1 MTPRRSFLVP
11 WVPYV
16 PYVLY
21 AALALLTLIAWLPT
35 FANGFVNLD
44 DGLYVTGNPW
54 VLRGLDPEG
63 LAWALTAN
71 VANNWHPLT
80 LLSHMLDIQLFGL
93 HAAGHHGT
101 SLLLHA
107 ANVLL
112 LFAVLRGMT
121 GSLWRSAMV
130 AALFAVHPTHVESVA
145 WVAERKDVLS
155 ALFWIFALGA
165 WTAWTRRP
173 SAGRYLLVV
182 VLMILGLASKPMV
195 VTLPFALLLL
205 DLWPLDRLRLGWKRL
220 VLEKLPLLAL
230 SAASSL
236 VTLRYQKTSMV
247 PLEVLPWSFRLA
259 NAAVSYAAYLGKTL
273 VPRRLAAFYPIP
285 LEIPAWKVAGAAALL
300 LAVTALSIWRARRS
314 PWLLAG
320 WLWFL
325 GTLVPVIG
333 LVQVGRQAMADRYL
347 YIPSIGL
354 FLAIVWGV
362 AELVKRRAVLATVSV
377 VVILALAAGTW
388 VQVGYWRDSVALYR
402 HALAVTRGNYVAH
415 IGLAKALTA
424 RQDWDGAAEQYRA
437 ALALRPGIREAR
449 LGLEAALRAAG
460 RQEGPA
466 CCTKSSTP
474 R

>member
-1 MTPRRSFLVP
+1 MTPKRRFLV
-11 WVPYV
+11 
-16 PYVLY
+16 LF
-21 AALALLTLIAWLPT
+21 AALALLTLLAWLPT
-35 FANGFVNLD
+35 FGNGFVNLD

-54 VLRGLDPEG
+54 VLRGLTREG

-80 LLSHMLDIQLFGL
+80 LLSHMLDVQLFGL
-93 HAAGHHGT
+93 SPAGHHGT
-101 SLLLHA
+101 SLLLHT

-121 GSLWRSAMV
+121 GALGRSAMV

-155 ALFWIFALGA
+155 ALFWILALGA

-173 SAGRYLLVV
+173 STGRYLLVM

-205 DLWPLDRLRLGWKRL
+205 DAWPLERLRLGWKRL
-220 VLEKLPLLAL
+220 ILEKLPLLAL
-230 SAASSL
+230 SGVSSL
-236 VTLRYQKTSMV
+236 VTLRYQRTSMV
-247 PLEVLPWSFRLA
+247 SLEILPWTFRLA

-273 VPRRLAAFYPIP
+273 LPRHLAVFYPIP

-300 LAVTALSIWRARRS
+300 LAITAFSLWRARRS
-314 PWLLAG
+314 PWLLTG

-333 LVQVGRQAMADRYL
+333 IIQVGRQAMADRYL

-354 FLAIVWGV
+354 FLAIVWGT
-362 AELVKRRAVLATVSV
+362 AELVKRRAVLAVAAGV
-377 VVILALAAGTW
+377 VVLALAVGTWAQAGTW
-388 VQVGYWRDSVALYR
+388 RDSATLYR

-415 IGLAKALTA
+415 VGLAKALTV
-424 RQDWDGAAEQYRA
+424 REDWDGAAEQYRA
-437 ALALRPGIREAR
+437 ALALRPEFREAR
-449 LGLEAALRAAG
+449 LGLEAVLRAA
-460 RQEGPA
+460 RREEGPA

>member
-1 MTPRRSFLVP
+1 MSFLSLHRRP
-11 WVPYV
+11 ALLP
-16 PYVLY
+16 Y
-21 AALALLTLIAWLPT
+21 AALALLTLLAWLPT
-35 FANGFVNLD
+35 LHNGFVNLD
-44 DGLYVTGNPW
+44 DGFYVTGNPW
-54 VLRGLDPEG
+54 VLKGLTREG
-63 LAWALTAN
+63 LAWTLTAN

-80 LLSHMLDIQLFGL
+80 LVSHMLDVQIFGL

-101 SLLLHA
+101 SLALHI

-121 GSLWRSAMV
+121 GAPGRSALV

-155 ALFWIFALGA
+155 ALFWILAMGA

-173 SAGRYLLVV
+173 STGRYLLVM

-205 DLWPLDRLRLGWKRL
+205 DLWPLDRLQLGWRRL
-220 VLEKLPLLAL
+220 ILEKLPLLAL

-236 VTLRYQKTSMV
+236 VTLRYQTTSMV
-247 PLEVLPWSFRLA
+247 SLDLLPWTFRLS

-273 VPRRLAAFYPIP
+273 FPWHLAVFYPI
-285 LEIPAWKVAGAAALL
+285 LAIPAWKVVGSLALL
-300 LAVTALSIWRARRS
+300 LAITALAVWKARRF
-314 PWLLAG
+314 PWLLTG

-347 YIPSIGL
+347 YLPSIGL
-354 FLAIVWGV
+354 FLALVWGI
-362 AELVKRRAVLATVSV
+362 AELVKPRRVRIAVAAVAVLLLAT
-377 VVILALAAGTW
+377 GTW
-388 VQVGYWRDSVALYR
+388 MQVRSWRDSVTLYR
-402 HALAVTRGNYVAH
+402 HALAVTENNYVAH
-415 IGLAKALTA
+415 VGLAKALVA
-424 RQDWDGAAEQYRA
+424 KRDWDGAAEQFRA
-437 ALALRPGIREAR
+437 AIALRPEFREAR
-449 LGLEAALRAAG
+449 LGLEAVLRAAG
-460 RQEGPA
+460 REEGPA
-466 CCTKSSTP
+466 CCTKSSIP